1 MTVAFIT
8 EDETDSAVIGALVD
22 RIVGRELTHTHYLS
36 NRGFAAVLNTA
47 AHHARDAAR
56 ARVSFIIVMVDCD
69 ETHDHYSGSPP
80 PHENCRL
87 CRLEQALPAAHEVA
101 QLSAKASRLI
111 PALTVRTIET
121 WLAVAG
127 DLPVPGSVHN
137 FGRTRDER
145 LRLKEL
151 VYSDPSPSSEL
162 MKRRGVEL
170 VMGANLWAMAAT
182 LNSFASF
189 ANLVRS

>member
-1 MTVAFIT
+1 MTVAFVT
-8 EDETDSAVIGALVD
+8 EDETDSVVIGALVD
-22 RIVGRELTHTHYLS
+22 RVLGRELAHTHYLS
-36 NRGFAAVLNTA
+36 SRGFAAVLKTA
-47 AHHARDAAR
+47 AHHARGAAR

-69 ETHDHYSGSPP
+69 ETHDHYSGPPP

-87 CRLEQALPAAHEVA
+87 CRLEQVLPPAHEIA
-101 QLSAKASRLI
+101 QLSARASRLI

-127 DLPVPGSVHN
+127 GLPVPGSVHD

-151 VYSDPSPSSEL
+151 VYGDASPTSEL
-162 MKRRGVEL
+162 MKRRGVDL
-170 VMGANLWAMAAT
+170 VRGADLGAMATA
-182 LNSFASF
+182 LNSFGSF
-189 ANLVRS
+189 TNLLRS